1 MTASVSGISV
11 FVSLFFSFSF
21 LSFPSKAPE
30 SSSSVLPH
38 GFAPL
43 QSVAVVITSCLNR
56 QMELERV
63 TGNFL
68 SPCFSVCVCQSGERG
83 RGNYLT
89 GNVRAESDL
98 DKLISSH
105 GGSDTRS
112 LSLSLLSL
120 EVCLIP
126 RILAGESLKTGMTC
140 G

>member
-1 MTASVSGISV
+1 M
-11 FVSLFFSFSF
+11 SLSF
-21 LSFPSKAPE
+21 LCLSLISFPCKAPE

-112 LSLSLLSL
+112 LSLSSVLGSVPYPQDFSRGKFKNRDDLWMS
-120 EVCLIP
+120 
-126 RILAGESLKTGMTC
+126 G
-140 G
+140 